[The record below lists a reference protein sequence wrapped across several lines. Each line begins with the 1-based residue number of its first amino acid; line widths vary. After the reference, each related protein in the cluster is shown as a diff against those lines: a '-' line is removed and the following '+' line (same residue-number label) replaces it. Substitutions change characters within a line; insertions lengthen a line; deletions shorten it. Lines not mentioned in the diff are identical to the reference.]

1 MTPAIEVRAVEP
13 TATGHDWSLW
23 LRQVRAILRIEVRK
37 NFWGRRAILI
47 YLLAAIPAFLMFLL
61 TIVDSEGGGADI
73 RKGGTGWTSAQLA
86 FAHIY
91 RILILQT
98 IVYFGCAWIFMNLFR
113 GEVVDKSLHYYF
125 LCALRREV
133 LVTGKYISGLVVSVV
148 LFTMTT
154 VSSLFFLY
162 YARGYPANV
171 DYLFDGQGLKQ
182 CLTYISITIL
192 ACVGYGAVFMVI
204 GLFFRN
210 PIIPA
215 LLAYGWEWVNFL
227 LPPLLKKISIIHY
240 LHSLSPIPVSEG
252 PLATVIDPTPAWISV
267 PSMIIF
273 TAVVLVLAS
282 LRIRRMEIRY
292 GSE

>member
-1 MTPAIEVRAVEP
+1 MKMRAAVEVQAVEP
-13 TATGHDWSLW
+13 VASGRDWSLW
-23 LRQVRAILRIEVRK
+23 MRQIRAILRIEVKK
-37 NFWGRRAILI
+37 NFLGRRALLI
-47 YLLAAIPAFLMFLL
+47 YLLAAIPVFLIFLL
-61 TIVDSEGGGADI
+61 SIGDSQGAADI
-73 RKGGTGWTSAQLA
+73 RRNWTSAQMA

-133 LVTGKYISGLVVSVV
+133 LVAGKYISGLVVSVV

-154 VSSLFFLY
+154 AASLFFLY
-162 YARGYPANV
+162 YARGYPSNV
-171 DYLFDGQGLKQ
+171 DYFFYGPGLAQ
-182 CLTYISITIL
+182 CLGYVGITVL

-240 LHSLSPIPVSEG
+240 LHTLSPIPVSEG
-252 PLATVIDPTPAWISV
+252 PLATVVDPTPAWISV
-267 PSMIIF
+267 PSMLIF
-273 TAVVLVLAS
+273 TAVVLILAS
-282 LRIRRMEIRY
+282 VRIRRTEIRY
-292 GSE
+292 GNE

>member
-1 MTPAIEVRAVEP
+1 MMRAAVEAQAVEP
-13 TATGHDWSLW
+13 VAADHDWSLW
-23 LRQVRAILRIEVRK
+23 MRQIRAILRIEVKK

-47 YLLAAIPAFLMFLL
+47 YLLAAIPVFLMFLL
-61 TIVDSEGGGADI
+61 TIVDAKGGGADL
-73 RKGGTGWTSAQLA
+73 RRAWTWTSAQTA
-86 FAHIY
+86 FAYIY

-125 LCALRREV
+125 LCAVRREV
-133 LVTGKYISGLVVSVV
+133 LVAGKYISGLVVSVV

-154 VSSLFFLY
+154 VGSLFFLY

-171 DYLFDGQGLKQ
+171 DYLFDGPGLKQ
-182 CLTYISITIL
+182 CLTYVGITIL

-252 PLATVIDPTPAWISV
+252 PLATVVDPTPAWISV
-267 PSMIIF
+267 PSMLIF
-273 TAVVLVLAS
+273 TAVVLILAS
-282 LRIRRMEIRY
+282 VRIRRMEIRY
-292 GSE
+292 GAE

>member
-1 MTPAIEVRAVEP
+1 MKMRAAVETQAVEP
-13 TATGHDWSLW
+13 VAAGHDWSLW
-23 LRQVRAILRIEVRK
+23 MRQIRAILRIEVKK

-47 YLLAAIPAFLMFLL
+47 YLLAAIPVFLTFLL
-61 TIVDSEGGGADI
+61 SVVDSQGGADI
-73 RKGGTGWTSAQLA
+73 RMVWTSAQTA
-86 FAHIY
+86 FAVVIY
-91 RILILQT
+91 RSVILQT

-125 LCALRREV
+125 LCAVRREV
-133 LVTGKYISGLVVSVV
+133 LVAGKYISGLVVSVV

-154 VSSLFFLY
+154 VGSLFFLY

-171 DYLFDGQGLKQ
+171 DYLFDGPGLKQ
-182 CLTYISITIL
+182 CLTYVGITIL

-215 LLAYGWEWVNFL
+215 LAAYGWEWVNFL

-252 PLATVIDPTPAWISV
+252 PLATVVDPTPAWISV
-267 PSMIIF
+267 PSMLIF
-273 TAVVLVLAS
+273 TVVVLILAS
-282 LRIRRMEIRY
+282 VRIRRLEIRY
-292 GSE
+292 GAE